1 LGARSAGDVDLT
13 IHPKLVTGFGP
24 KLAAQADRPLT
35 DAGERAGHHFGR
47 SLAHGVRTAGVA
59 VGAGI
64 AVVGA
69 LAVRGL
75 LKTTAAASDLNE
87 TVSKT
92 QVIFGKSSPTIMRW
106 SKGTTTA
113 MGLTRNEALTNA
125 SAFGD
130 MFRQL
135 GIGLPTTTKMSTKL
149 VGLASDL
156 ASFSNAD
163 ISQVLEAQQ
172 AAFRGE
178 YDSLQKFVPAINAA
192 RVQQVALSQ
201 THKKSAQDLTAAE
214 KAQATYT
221 IMMHDTV
228 RAQGDF
234 NRTSQGQANQ
244 QRILSAQ
251 WGGLKTVIGQ
261 GFLPAQLA
269 VTRAMTS
276 KLMPALTTLATNLA
290 PRVGAGVTRIARSL
304 AGAIP
309 SSRDL
314 SLGIRALGLA
324 FHGEGITTSS
334 DKFVGKMERLGVF
347 GRKVVDMAKGLQ
359 PALEGIGS
367 RLAEIWKHANTSS
380 TGLSQV
386 SGKGQALN
394 STLGIL
400 DPLLASA
407 ASGGRLFGSS
417 IHILAPILDVVA
429 RNMHNIVPWL
439 PQILLGFLAFRAVK
453 SVLGPVRELGEMV
466 RNFTTPALAI
476 ATLAQARS
484 QRLLAVAMREQGAA
498 SRGAAVAQGE
508 ANAAQNAGALA
519 SVRARTAT
527 IAQGI
532 AAKAMVGATKVWA
545 GVQWVLNAAMS
556 ANPLVLVTLLI
567 AGLVAGIVI
576 AYKKSETF
584 RRIVDSV
591 WSGIKKG
598 VGAAVNFILGM
609 IKNWLDAQFELVAG
623 ILHIMGKLPG
633 PMGAPFRAAEKAV
646 RGAKKTVDEQIGKIQ
661 QRVNRLTGKDIPVS
675 ASLKLNFSPS
685 YTQKDW
691 VADRQRAGRMAGGG
705 LLRGPGGPRGD
716 RIPIMGSDREFMQ
729 PADAV
734 DYYGVPFME
743 AIRKKRLRRF
753 ATGGPIGRIDTQT
766 DAVNKIEAHGTGVR
780 LRKALATFVSKFGG
794 GDIKAFIRAADALP
808 YIWGGVGPGGYD
820 CSGLTGE
827 VFARMTHR
835 PSYRRYFTTASNFTG
850 VGFKPGPGGA
860 YTIGVNRG
868 HGHMV
873 GNYRGLPFEAESTR
887 TGIKV
892 GAAAT
897 SVGSMPA
904 QYHLA
909 RGGLIDLA
917 EWARRAG
924 VSIGGDPAKLRIER
938 LDQGGL
944 LRPGHFGY
952 NGTRQAER
960 VLPPGADSGVIT
972 WTGNVLIYAAPGMSE
987 RDIARLA
994 RAEVVD
1000 ALDEADR
1007 RRRKGRRV

>member
-1 LGARSAGDVDLT
+1 LAVKAGDAYLD
-13 IHPKLVTGFGP
+13 IHPKPVAGFGP
-24 KLAAQADRPLT
+24 KLAAQVQRPLT
-35 DAGERAGHHFGR
+35 AAGEQAGHHFGR

-367 RLAEIWKHANTSS
+367 RLAEIWKHANISS

-386 SGKGQALN
+386 SGKGQTLN
-394 STLGIL
+394 STLGVL

-453 SVLGPVRELGEMV
+453 GVLGPVRELGEMV

-484 QRLLAVAMREQGAA
+484 QRLLAGAMREQGLA
-498 SRGAAVAQGE
+498 SQGAAVAQGE
-508 ANAAQNAGALA
+508 ANAAQNAGALS
-519 SVRARTAT
+519 SVRARVAT

-532 AAKAMVGATKVWA
+532 AQKAVAGATKVWA

-576 AYKKSETF
+576 AYRKSETF
-584 RRIVDSV
+584 RRVVDSV

-598 VGAAVNFILGM
+598 VGAAINFILGLL
-609 IKNWLDAQFELVAG
+609 KGWLDFQFEVVAG
-623 ILHIMGKLPG
+623 ILHVMGKLPG

-675 ASLKLNFSPS
+675 ASLKLNFSPT
-685 YTQKDW
+685 YTAKDW
-691 VADRQRAGRMAGGG
+691 TADRLRAGRMAGGG
-705 LLRGPGGPRGD
+705 RLRGPGGPRGD
-716 RIPIMGSDREFMQ
+716 KIPVWGSDGEFMVNARSTSRWLPVLQ
-729 PADAV
+729 WINAQ
-734 DYYGVPFME
+734 G
-743 AIRKKRLRRF
+743 R

-766 DAVNKIEAHGTGVR
+766 GTVNKIEAHGTGIR
-780 LRKALATFVSKFGG
+780 LRKALATFISKFGG

-820 CSGLTGE
+820 CSGITGE
-827 VFARMTHR
+827 VFARLTHR
-835 PSYRRYFTTASNFTG
+835 PSYRRYFTTASNFLG

-960 VLPPGADSGVIT
+960 VLPPGTDSGGIT
-972 WTGNVLIYAAPGMSE
+972 WTGNVIIYAAPGMNE
-987 RDIARLA
+987 HDIARLA